1 MKEPEELKAE
11 FSLERLEMEKYI
23 LVVLF
28 LVQQR
33 WGYIINKEFAQ
44 DGITTKQWLLTIVV
58 ANAFDHNPTIKE
70 VAKGM
75 GSSHQ
80 NVKQVALKLEQ
91 KGFIVMEK
99 DPQDARITRIKLTDA
114 VDSFGNES
122 QAKAVIFTEKLFN
135 GISAEELAITRSSLA
150 MILTNLEKMDQES
163 R

>member
-1 MKEPEELKAE
+1 MDHIDSMTDQKFIFGSVQVVANQMTTQ
-11 FSLERLEMEKYI
+11 LERELREYN
-23 LVVLF
+23 L
-28 LVQQR
+28 
-33 WGYIINKEFAQ
+33 
-44 DGITTKQWLLTIVV
+44 TTKQWLLTIVV
-58 ANAFDHNPTIKE
+58 ANTFDHNPTIKE

-135 GISAEELAITRSSLA
+135 GISAEELAITRSTLA
-150 MILTNLEKMDQES
+150 KILTNLEKMDQES